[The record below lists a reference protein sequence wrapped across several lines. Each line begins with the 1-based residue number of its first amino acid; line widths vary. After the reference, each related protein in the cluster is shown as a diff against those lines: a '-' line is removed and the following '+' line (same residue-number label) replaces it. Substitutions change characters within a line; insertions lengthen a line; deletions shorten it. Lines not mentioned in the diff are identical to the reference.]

1 MKLWKNAVISV
12 ISASML
18 TQTIS
23 AVSVTDMNNDGIT
36 DIFDSIYIQNE
47 IVMQKNDMTA
57 EFINIKREILGLE
70 TADIPEEY
78 PIDESAILEPK
89 GTVHTGDGTFYGGGY
104 VGGCAMLDPVDKDR
118 YWIVAMNIFDYNN
131 AQRAGAYIEVT
142 GVRGTINMLVT
153 DLLPEGKKGDLDLYV
168 DAFPLIADPVDGR
181 VPVSWKIVPLDTD
194 EPVSYRFKEGSTEF
208 WCGVQVRNHKY
219 PIAKLA
225 YLNDEGEWVELP
237 RRNYNYFE
245 SMEMG
250 AGPFTFKI
258 TDIYGDVIVDK
269 DIPMI
274 LDEDI
279 PGSVQ
284 FPE

>member
-1 MKLWKNAVISV
+1 MKLWKNAVISF

-23 AVSVTDMNNDGIT
+23 AVSVTDKNNDGIT

-57 EFINIKREILGLE
+57 EFINIKREILGLQ
-70 TADIPEEY
+70 TDDIPEEY

-131 AQRAGAYIEVT
+131 AQLAGAYIEVT

-225 YLNDEGEWVELP
+225 YLNDEGEWIELP